1 MTELEK
7 IIRDKEQNLIK
18 EKENILKLRE
28 RYLDDKEELLNL
40 KEQLIME
47 SRQSDK
53 PADSGL
59 SLDLAKETIE
69 NMRKDMLSDIKNK
82 SNMYKKQLEDKYQQK
97 LEQAESEIRNRE
109 KSKYEMALSKMREEN
124 NKLVKQLYSNKIGA

>member
-97 LEQAESEIRNRE
+97 LEQAESEICNRE
-109 KSKYEMALSKMREEN
+109 KSKYEMALNKMREEN